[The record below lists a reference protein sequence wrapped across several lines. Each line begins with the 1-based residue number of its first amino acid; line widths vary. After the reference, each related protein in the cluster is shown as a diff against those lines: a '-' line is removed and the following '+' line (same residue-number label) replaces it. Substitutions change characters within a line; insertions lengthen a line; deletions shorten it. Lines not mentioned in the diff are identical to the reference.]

1 MDFERLTPK
10 KLILLFLKLFLILLA
25 IVLIATGI
33 GAFSS
38 NFISFWKGVFSNNI
52 EFKSI
57 LIGIRFPRVL
67 LALMVGGAL
76 SVSGLSLQILLKN
89 PLAEPYTLGIS
100 GGATLGATIASLIN
114 FNSPIYIISF
124 QTLAALIGSGIILF
138 LLYMFIQKI
147 TSYYTISL
155 LMFGII
161 LNAISSAFIMLLYSL
176 FSSTELY
183 SAINWMMGHI
193 PSLSYNE
200 IFILLIIIIPG
211 IILLYKESN
220 SINTLLLG
228 EESAEALGIEI
239 KKIRNKI
246 FIISGVITAV
256 SVSFTG
262 MIGFIGLIIPHICRL
277 IWGSDTRI
285 IMLTSFLLGSIILI
299 IADTLA
305 RVIISPRELP
315 VGVITA
321 LIGGPY
327 FIYLLK
333 RRLNQ

>member
-1 MDFERLTPK
+1 MDFELLTPR
-10 KLILLFLKLFLILLA
+10 KLILLFIKLLLILLI
-25 IVLIATGI
+25 IVIITSGI
-33 GAFSS
+33 GALSS
-38 NFISFWKGVFSNNI
+38 NFILFWKEIFSNNI
-52 EFKSI
+52 ELKYI
-57 LIGIRFPRVL
+57 LIGIRFPRIL
-67 LALMVGGAL
+67 LALLVGGAL

-114 FNSPIYIISF
+114 FSNLFYMISF
-124 QTLAALIGSGIILF
+124 QTIAAMIGSGIILL
-138 LLYMFIQKI
+138 LLYIFIRRI

-200 IFILLIIIIPG
+200 IFIITIVIIPG
-211 IILLYKESN
+211 VLLLYKESN
-220 SINTLLLG
+220 SINALLLG
-228 EESAEALGIEI
+228 EESAEVLGIEI
-239 KKIRNKI
+239 NKIRNKI
-246 FIISGVITAV
+246 FIISGIITAV

-285 IMLTSFLLGSIILI
+285 IMLTSFLLGSIMLI
-299 IADTLA
+299 IADTMA

-327 FIYLLK
+327 FIYLLR

>member
-1 MDFERLTPK
+1 MDFELLTPR
-10 KLILLFLKLFLILLA
+10 KLILLFIKLLLILLI
-25 IVLIATGI
+25 IVIITSGI
-33 GAFSS
+33 GALSS
-38 NFISFWKGVFSNNI
+38 NFILFWKEIFSNNI
-52 EFKSI
+52 ELKSI
-57 LIGIRFPRVL
+57 LIGIRFPRIL
-67 LALMVGGAL
+67 LALLVGGAL

-114 FNSPIYIISF
+114 FSNLFYMISF
-124 QTLAALIGSGIILF
+124 QTIAAMIGSGIILL
-138 LLYMFIQKI
+138 LLYIFIRRI

-200 IFILLIIIIPG
+200 IFIITIVIIPG
-211 IILLYKESN
+211 VLLLYKESN
-220 SINTLLLG
+220 SINALLLG
-228 EESAEALGIEI
+228 EESAEVLGIEI
-239 KKIRNKI
+239 NKIRNKI
-246 FIISGVITAV
+246 FIISGIITAV

-285 IMLTSFLLGSIILI
+285 IMLTSFLLGSIMLI
-299 IADTLA
+299 IADTMA

-327 FIYLLK
+327 FIYLLR